1 MKPRERVFSAL
12 RFESPDKVPI
22 ECHLSPAGLVEHG
35 EKLKELWKQY
45 PQDFNDFTDVKIPT
59 IAASSF
65 DSEGRYHT
73 IERDEWGVEWEYL
86 VSTVRRIP
94 IHRPL
99 DDLHNLKSYNP
110 PSPPSTSGPSF
121 FSERR
126 RVERHRKK
134 YFLKSGWISIF
145 ELMHALRR
153 FEDVLIDLALQTDEI
168 NQIADMI
175 TEYQQGVIRY
185 LLARGVDA
193 IQFGDDFGTQ
203 QNLMLSK
210 KMWREFF
217 FPRYKHLMAP
227 IKEAGVK
234 IFFHSCGN
242 VSKLLDD
249 FRELG
254 VDAIWPQLSLYEL
267 PSLANRCRQKG
278 LAVALH
284 LRAPLMVT
292 GTPDQVRLRV
302 EEVSDVFNVRQGG
315 AWFYIE
321 IDDGF
326 PFDNIKA
333 LFEAIT
339 RL

>member
-1 MKPRERVFSAL
+1 
-12 RFESPDKVPI
+12 
-22 ECHLSPAGLVEHG
+22 
-35 EKLKELWKQY
+35 
-45 PQDFNDFTDVKIPT
+45 
-59 IAASSF
+59 
-65 DSEGRYHT
+65 
-73 IERDEWGVEWEYL
+73 
-86 VSTVRRIP
+86 
-94 IHRPL
+94 
-99 DDLHNLKSYNP
+99 
-110 PSPPSTSGPSF
+110 
-121 FSERR
+121 
-126 RVERHRKK
+126 
-134 YFLKSGWISIF
+134 
-145 ELMHALRR
+145 MHALRR

-242 VSKLLDD
+242 VSQLLDD

-267 PSLANRCRQKG
+267 PSLAKRCRKKG